1 MSIKLIKY
9 IKFVASRL
17 IGTLVDTMVLWGL
30 SSYIFSSYIG
40 CYVVAPTISFEI
52 AVFSNF
58 LFSYYWIWSKRIPI
72 KNVKNFIT
80 RFALFNISCVLG
92 FIVKMVFLL
101 LFEKLFGW
109 DVVFCNLAALVISGI
124 VNFVLA
130 EFVVFKKRPS
140 IIKPVNEMES
150 LKNINY

>member
-1 MSIKLIKY
+1 MAIKY

-17 IGTLVDTMVLWGL
+17 IGTLVDTLVLWGL

-40 CYVVAPTISFEI
+40 HYIVAPTISFEI

-58 LFSYYWIWSKRIPI
+58 LLSYYWIWHKRISTKNI
-72 KNVKNFIT
+72 KTFIA
-80 RFALFNISCVLG
+80 RFAIFNISCVLG
-92 FIVKMVFLL
+92 FIVKMAFLL

-109 DVVFCNLAALVISGI
+109 DVVFCNLAALLISGI

-130 EFVVFKKRPS
+130 EFVVFKKRPP
-140 IIKPVNEMES
+140 IIEPLNEMES

>member
-1 MSIKLIKY
+1 MAKIY

-17 IGTLVDTMVLWGL
+17 IGTLVETTVLWCL
-30 SSYIFSSYIG
+30 SSFIFSTYFG
-40 CYVVAPTISFEI
+40 HYLVAPSISFEI

-58 LFSYYWIWSKRIPI
+58 LLSYYWIWHKRIST
-72 KNVKNFIT
+72 KNKKTFIT
-80 RFALFNISCVLG
+80 RFAIFNISCVLG
-92 FIVKMVFLL
+92 FIVKMTFLL

-109 DVVFCNLAALVISGI
+109 HVVFCNLAALVISGI

-140 IIKPVNEMES
+140 IIEPVNEMES
-150 LKNINY
+150 LKNIN

>member
-1 MSIKLIKY
+1 MAIKY

-30 SSYIFSSYIG
+30 SSYIFSTYFGHYI
-40 CYVVAPTISFEI
+40 VAPTISFEI

-58 LFSYYWIWSKRIPI
+58 LLSYYWIWHKRISTKNI
-72 KNVKNFIT
+72 KTFIT
-80 RFALFNISCVLG
+80 RFAIFNISCVLG
-92 FIVKMVFLL
+92 FIVKMAFLL
-101 LFEKLFGW
+101 LFEKLYGW
-109 DVVFCNLAALVISGI
+109 DVIFCNLAALLISGI

-140 IIKPVNEMES
+140 VIEPVNEMES

>member
-1 MSIKLIKY
+1 MAIKY
-9 IKFVASRL
+9 IKFVATRL

-40 CYVVAPTISFEI
+40 RYVVAPTISFEI

-58 LFSYYWIWSKRIPI
+58 LFSYYWIWSKRISI
-72 KNVKNFIT
+72 KNVKTFIT
-80 RFALFNISCVLG
+80 RFAIFNISCVLG

-101 LFEKLFGW
+101 LFERLFGW

-130 EFVVFKKRPS
+130 EFVVFKKRPP
-140 IIKPVNEMES
+140 IIEPVNEWNE
-150 LKNINY
+150 